1 MARVA
6 LLAVLVLVAG
16 IAAQGVASFM
26 RTRAEAAQQLAIVR
40 ALEQQNRKL
49 TAQDRALRLP
59 SAIIRD
65 ARALGMVRV
74 GEQSFVVTGLP
85 RDERAP

>member
-6 LLAVLVLVAG
+6 LLAVLALVAG

-26 RTRAEAAQQLAIVR
+26 RTRAEAGQQLAIVQ
-40 ALEQQNRKL
+40 ALKQQNRKL

-59 SAIIRD
+59 STIIRD
-65 ARALGMVRV
+65 ARALGMVGV